1 MNQLMSNEP
10 SPLVNAVLLKGGLA
24 KDTTDKCYAVLQLM
38 KTVLQRLETDLRKQ
52 IVSADPRI
60 KVQYH
65 DRGTFEAEIKVG
77 EDLLIFIMHTNAFVF
92 DPGHPV
98 RKTGYVSL
106 DESRA
111 TVGMI
116 SVYNFLSDSFKF
128 DRRNDVGHLV
138 ARMFVNRDGHFFVE
152 GKRQLGVLFNDYA
165 NMLADEQQL
174 KLFIESAISFSID
187 IDVNVPPFDAMKEI
201 TVYEAM
207 VNTMQSTVTTGKR
220 LGFKFESESG
230 LEG

>member
-1 MNQLMSNEP
+1 MSIEN
-10 SPLVNAVLLKGGLA
+10 SPLVTAILQKGGIA
-24 KDTTDKCYAVLQLM
+24 KDVTDKAYAVLQSIKLVM
-38 KTVLQRLETDLRKQ
+38 QRLETDLRKQ
-52 IVSADPRI
+52 VVAADPRI
-60 KVQYH
+60 KIQYH

-92 DPGHPV
+92 DAGHPV
-98 RKTGYVSL
+98 WKTGYVSL
-106 DESRA
+106 DQSRG

-128 DRRNDVGHLV
+128 DRRNDIGHLV
-138 ARMFVNRDGHFFVE
+138 ARMFVNREGHFFEE

-165 NMLADEQQL
+165 NMQADETL
-174 KLFIESAISFSID
+174 LRSFIESVIAFSID

-220 LGFKFESESG
+220 LGFKFESEGG
-230 LEG
+230 LEA

>member
-1 MNQLMSNEP
+1 MSNEN
-10 SPLVNAVLLKGGLA
+10 SPLVNSILLKGGLT
-24 KDTTDKCYAVLQLM
+24 KDVTDKTYSVLQSLKSVM
-38 KTVLQRLETDLRKQ
+38 QGLEGDLRKQ
-52 IVSADPRI
+52 VVAVDPRI
-60 KVQYH
+60 KIQYH

-92 DPGHPV
+92 EQGHPV
-98 RKTGYVSL
+98 LKSGYVSL
-106 DESRA
+106 DPARA

-128 DRRNDVGHLV
+128 ERRNDVGHLV
-138 ARMFVNRDGHFFVE
+138 ARMFVNKEGHFFVE

-165 NMLADEQQL
+165 NMIADDILLRQ
-174 KLFIESAISFSID
+174 FVESTIAFSLD

-207 VNTMQSTVTTGKR
+207 VNTMQSSVSTSKR
-220 LGFKFESESG
+220 LGFKFESERG
-230 LEG
+230 LEA